1 MLGAGEL
8 SVSQRI
14 QWWRWTQGRLL
25 ELGTGKWGAQED
37 GGETGNLREV
47 GRYGVDSTWSV
58 DSRDPGAHEAGH
70 QEGQEPQVHC
80 TGWFSLLALRAN
92 RGGGGKEDPK

>member
-25 ELGTGKWGAQED
+25 ELGTGKWGH
-37 GGETGNLREV
+37 RRMV
-47 GRYGVDSTWSV
+47 GR
-58 DSRDPGAHEAGH
+58 
-70 QEGQEPQVHC
+70 QEI
-80 TGWFSLLALRAN
+80 
-92 RGGGGKEDPK
+92 

>member
-1 MLGAGEL
+1 MLPL
-8 SVSQRI
+8 RMY
-14 QWWRWTQGRLL
+14 GRK

-80 TGWFSLLALRAN
+80 TGWFSLRALRAN